1 MIVSFDWTDASLHER
16 TTLYA
21 ILHAGQRVSLPPPH
35 TRRRVWKW
43 GFPMMDGG
51 QQTSLEPQ
59 AKTEADNCEAQ
70 PEQDDGGAT
79 PRARKLE
86 RARQHLQ
93 GMLRDE
99 GGQDEGEQDDRGAT
113 PRAEKLERARQHLQG
128 MLRDEGGGSAPA
140 RLDGFDRV
148 AQVRGEVRAGAHR
161 NRDAPGTPD
170 APHGVAPQDSLR
182 ASTRRSIPWTQ
193 AALAAAALLVFGT
206 ISGSAVTCVHLVS
219 PPCRHARIARCTCC
233 HPAVLRAVFSPH

>member
-1 MIVSFDWTDASLHER
+1 M
-16 TTLYA
+16 
-21 ILHAGQRVSLPPPH
+21 LPE
-35 TRRRVWKW
+35 
-43 GFPMMDGG
+43 GG
-51 QQTSLEPQ
+51 QQTSQWRSSLEL
-59 AKTEADNCEAQ
+59 EAQ

-79 PRARKLE
+79 QRARKLE

-99 GGQDEGEQDDRGAT
+99 GWQDEGDHDERGVTPRAEKLERARQHLQGMLRDEGGQGEEEPGDRGAT
-113 PRAEKLERARQHLQG
+113 PRAEKLEHARQHLQG

-206 ISGSAVTCVHLVS
+206 ISGSAVTCVYLVS